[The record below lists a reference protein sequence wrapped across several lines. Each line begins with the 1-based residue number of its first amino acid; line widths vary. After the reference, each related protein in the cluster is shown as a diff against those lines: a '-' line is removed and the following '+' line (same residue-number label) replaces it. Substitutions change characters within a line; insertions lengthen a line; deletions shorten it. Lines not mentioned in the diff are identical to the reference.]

1 MRKFKTT
8 RNERAKIRYNLYRD
22 LGYSADEA
30 RKMRWHGDLDITGLR
45 INKSTQKV
53 VKAQNYRLIL
63 KTGKIDTL
71 INSVRDFNY
80 PSVYSRH
87 GYLVSEKNP
96 AKMNQYQKDYYKA
109 VRYIRQ
115 LNKFSSKA
123 RYKNEADDKS
133 FYYAWYM
140 LENDRTYSQAQ
151 RELLAKTDYE
161 HYVQPRTKPHGRI
174 KK

>member
-8 RNERAKIRYNLYRD
+8 RNERAKIRYGIYRQ
-22 LGYSADEA
+22 LGYSVEES
-30 RKMRWHGDLDITGLR
+30 RSKRWSSEYDITGLR
-45 INKSTQKV
+45 VGKNGQVVRGGNYQK
-53 VKAQNYRLIL
+53 IL
-63 KTGKIDTL
+63 KSAKVDVL
-71 INSVRDFNY
+71 INPLRRFDY

-96 AKMNQYQKDYYKA
+96 AKMNQNQKDYYKA

-115 LNKFSSKA
+115 LNNFSPKA

-161 HYVQPRTKPHGRI
+161 HYVQPRTKPRGRI